1 MISHA
6 INLADRLSS
15 CDKRLRKRFKNQE
28 LMFNLFVFQNARDEE
43 IEATADDLSL
53 RYNVNGIELDPEG
66 FAKLSKE
73 INLKIIEYPA
83 ENNERITL
91 YTGKVPTLSGKY
103 QRLVI
108 REAAVLEVKPETMD
122 VIGPTS
128 RKYYEVCTQQAI
140 YEFIDNH
147 A

>member
-15 CDKRLRKRFKNQE
+15 CDKRLRKRFKNPDPT
-28 LMFNLFVFQNARDEE
+28 FNLFVFQNVRDEDL
-43 IEATADDLSL
+43 EATADDLSL
-53 RYNVNGIELDPEG
+53 RYNINGIELEPEC
-66 FAKLSKE
+66 FAKLSRE
-73 INLKIIEYPA
+73 INLKCIEYPT
-83 ENNERITL
+83 ENNETVTL
-91 YTGKVPTLSGKY
+91 YTGKVPTLSGEY

-108 REAAVLEVKPETMD
+108 REAAILEVKPETMD

-140 YEFIDNH
+140 YEFINNH

>member
-1 MISHA
+1 
-6 INLADRLSS
+6 
-15 CDKRLRKRFKNQE
+15 
-28 LMFNLFVFQNARDEE
+28 MFNLFVFQNVRDEN

-66 FAKLSKE
+66 FAKLSRE
-73 INLKIIEYPA
+73 INLKNIEYPT
-83 ENNERITL
+83 EKNNETVTL

-108 REAAVLEVKPETMD
+108 REAAILEVKPETMD
-122 VIGPTS
+122 VVGSTS
-128 RKYYEVCTQQAI
+128 RKYYEVCTQPAI

-147 A
+147 V